1 MPSRD
6 EAILWKAFFWVIP
19 LKKTAFHSVYQI
31 LWEKYGECK
40 CPLIHHSPF
49 QLLAAVMLSAQCRD
63 DRVNQ
68 VTPELFRLWPGPA
81 EMAEAAPE
89 DVAHVIRSLGLFA
102 AKSRNLVA
110 CAQVICRDFGGV
122 VPQTMEE
129 LTTLPGIGRKSANVI
144 LGNAFGLPGFPV
156 DTHVNRVLNRLGLV
170 REDAPEKIERIV
182 NNAVEPAL
190 WSNFSHLLILHG
202 RDICHARKPEC
213 ENCPLA
219 ELCRMNKNA

>member
-1 MPSRD
+1 MKKS
-6 EAILWKAFFWVIP
+6 AFNN
-19 LKKTAFHSVYQI
+19 VYQI
-31 LWEKYGECK
+31 LWEKYGECA
-40 CPLIHHSPF
+40 CPLIHDSPF

-63 DRVNQ
+63 DRVNM
-68 VTPELFRLWPGPA
+68 VTPELFRRWPGPA
-81 EMAEAAPE
+81 EMAEADPE
-89 DVAHVIRSLGLFA
+89 AVAQVIRTLGLFA

-110 CAQVICRDFGGV
+110 CAQVLCRDFGGV

-170 REDAPEKIERIV
+170 RESVPEKIEKIV
-182 NNAVEPAL
+182 NNAVEPAI

-213 ENCPLA
+213 ETCPLA
-219 ELCRMNKNA
+219 ELCREQKKR

>member
-1 MPSRD
+1 M
-6 EAILWKAFFWVIP
+6 
-19 LKKTAFHSVYQI
+19 KKTAFKKVYQI
-31 LWEKYGECK
+31 LWECA

-63 DRVNQ
+63 DRVNM
-68 VTPELFRLWPGPA
+68 VTPELFRRWPTPA
-81 EMAEAAPE
+81 EMALAEPE
-89 DVAHVIRSLGLFA
+89 EVAQVIRTLGLFA

-110 CAQVICRDFGGV
+110 CARVLVQDFGGE
-122 VPQTMEE
+122 VPQTMED
-129 LTTLPGIGRKSANVI
+129 LTTLPGIGRKSANVV

-170 REDAPEKIERIV
+170 QESSPEKIERIV
-182 NNAVEPAL
+182 NEATDPAI

-213 ENCPLA
+213 EVCPLA
-219 ELCRMNKNA
+219 KLCRLYKKD

>member
-1 MPSRD
+1 M
-6 EAILWKAFFWVIP
+6 
-19 LKKTAFHSVYQI
+19 KKTAFYRVYQI
-31 LWEKYGECK
+31 LWEKYGECA
-40 CPLIHHSPF
+40 CPLIHNSPF
-49 QLLAAVMLSAQCRD
+49 QLLAAVMLSAQGRD
-63 DRVNQ
+63 GRGNQ
-68 VTPELFRLWPGPA
+68 VPPELFRRWPGPV
-81 EMAEAAPE
+81 EMAEADPE
-89 DVAHVIRSLGLFA
+89 DVAHVIRTLGLFA

-110 CAQVICRDFGGV
+110 CARVLCRDFGGE

-170 REDAPEKIERIV
+170 CESSPEKIEKIV
-182 NNAVEPAL
+182 NEAVAPKK

-213 ENCPLA
+213 GICPL
-219 ELCRMNKNA
+219 LFFCQNKMNG

>member
-1 MPSRD
+1 MST
-6 EAILWKAFFWVIP
+6 AVKKSAF
-19 LKKTAFHSVYQI
+19 KNVYQI
-31 LWEKYGECK
+31 LWEKYGECA
-40 CPLIHHSPF
+40 CPLIHDSPF

-68 VTPELFRLWPGPA
+68 VTPELFRRWPGPA
-81 EMAEAAPE
+81 EMAEADPE
-89 DVAHVIRSLGLFA
+89 EVAQVIRTLGLFA

-110 CAQVICRDFGGV
+110 CAQVLCRDFGGV

-170 REDAPEKIERIV
+170 KESVPEKIEKIV
-182 NNAVEPAL
+182 NNAVAPEL
-190 WSNFSHLLILHG
+190 WCNFSHLLILHG
-202 RDICHARKPEC
+202 RDICHARNPEC

-219 ELCRMNKNA
+219 HLCPRR

>member
-1 MPSRD
+1 MASA
-6 EAILWKAFFWVIP
+6 EKWLN
-19 LKKTAFHSVYQI
+19 VYNKLYQVF
-31 LWEKYGECK
+31 GDCG
-40 CPLIHHSPF
+40 CPLHHDSPF

-63 DRVNQ
+63 DRVNM
-68 VTPELFRLWPGPA
+68 VTPELFRRWPGPA
-81 EMAEAAPE
+81 EMAEADPE
-89 DVAHVIRSLGLFA
+89 AVAQVIRTLGLFA

-110 CAQVICRDFGGV
+110 CAQVLCRDFGGV

-170 REDAPEKIERIV
+170 KESVPEKIEKIV
-182 NNAVEPAL
+182 NNAVEPAI

-213 ENCPLA
+213 ETCPLA
-219 ELCRMNKNA
+219 HLCPRR

>member
-1 MPSRD
+1 M
-6 EAILWKAFFWVIP
+6 
-19 LKKTAFHSVYQI
+19 KKTAFNKVYQI
-31 LWEKYGECK
+31 LWEKYGECA

-63 DRVNQ
+63 DRVNM
-68 VTPELFRLWPGPA
+68 VTPELFRRWPTPA
-81 EMAEAAPE
+81 EMALADPE
-89 DVAHVIRSLGLFA
+89 EVAQVIRTLGLFA

-110 CAQVICRDFGGV
+110 CARVLVQDFGGE
-122 VPQTMEE
+122 VPQTMAD
-129 LTTLPGIGRKSANVI
+129 LTTLPGIGRKSANVV

-170 REDAPEKIERIV
+170 QESSPEKIERIV
-182 NNAVEPAL
+182 NEATDPAI

-213 ENCPLA
+213 EVCPLA
-219 ELCRMNKNA
+219 KLCRLYKKD